1 MELDPGNSEVL
12 AAYGASLSEGMG
24 AGKRAKAEAYLF
36 RAVELAP
43 SNTQARNR
51 SRPQTLNPK
60 P

>member
-51 SRPQTLNPK
+51 SRP
-60 P
+60 